1 MNTSTYKKKVN
12 KTALR
17 WILKKSKSQLPSII
31 LLVVIYAILAIIGVY
46 LAIASKYL
54 VNAATGNDPSYAND
68 PLSGVTHYGLI
79 FGGIV
84 CADIFESEEVEHRE
98 EKIAHILGRKRT
110 YRHAPLAI
118 GHICVDNGKEQCNR
132 SLALVFLQDLFL

>member
-54 VNAATGNDPSYAND
+54 VNAATGNDSSYANA

-84 CADIFESEEVEHRE
+84 CFR
-98 EKIAHILGRKRT
+98 
-110 YRHAPLAI
+110 
-118 GHICVDNGKEQCNR
+118 
-132 SLALVFLQDLFL
+132 ALPYS

>member
-84 CADIFESEEVEHRE
+84 CADIFFSVLQR
-98 EKIAHILGRKRT
+98 IF
-110 YRHAPLAI
+110 
-118 GHICVDNGKEQCNR
+118 
-132 SLALVFLQDLFL
+132 VFRISAKLEISYKTDLFQQILEKEFADVSAYHSG